1 MKKTLGRIGR
11 KLGMKRVFADDGTV
25 VPVTVI
31 QAGPCPVV
39 QKKDVDSDGYVA
51 LQVGFEEAG
60 ANRLTKP
67 EQGHLRKADCGFY
80 KHLKEFRLES
90 VEGYDLGQALTVE
103 MFAAGEKLAVTGTS
117 KGRGFAGVMRR
128 WNFAGA
134 PASHGHEKVHRVPG
148 SIGQC
153 AWPAK
158 VFKGKKM
165 PGQMGNKTVTC
176 KNAEVVDVRPE
187 DNVVIVRGQIPGPKN
202 GIVIL
207 RKMK

>member
-1 MKKTLGRIGR
+1 MKKTLGLIGR
-11 KLGMKRVFADDGTV
+11 KLGMTRVFADDGTV
-25 VPVTVI
+25 VPATVI

-39 QKKDVDSDGYVA
+39 QKKGIESDGYVA
-51 LQVGFEEAG
+51 LQVGFEESD
-60 ANRLTKP
+60 ANRLNKP
-67 EQGHLRKADCGFY
+67 DQGHQRKADCGFF
-80 KHLKEFRLES
+80 KHLREFRLES
-90 VEGYDLGQALTVE
+90 VADYDLGQALTVD
-103 MFAAGEKLAVTGTS
+103 MFESGEKVAVTGTS

-128 WNFAGA
+128 WNFAGM

-148 SIGQC
+148 AIGQC

-176 KNAEVVDVRPE
+176 QNAEIVDVRPE
-187 DNVVIVRGQIPGPKN
+187 DNVVIVRGQIPGPKK